1 MFIFTRFTQITK
13 ESTLRTPFKLMTTLV
28 AAAALALVGCS
39 SNAGGGS
46 ASTPDGEKPLK
57 VIAFTSGNQTPI
69 GAWWVR
75 AVTKQAEELGWD
87 LTMIQGDFD
96 FQKMNAAVEGAIGRG
111 ADVVLDGHTD
121 VASIG
126 SIVTAAKEAGIPIFA
141 MDSATEDSDAFAINL
156 ASDSQ
161 QVADSTVDAI
171 QKDLGG
177 LAGKT
182 VMVIGHDPHPGI
194 RLRTDMAAK
203 AITSAGGKLAGG
215 EIQKVTSP
223 ATGRTEALT
232 LVADYLAAH
241 PGGLD
246 AVWVGWDDAALGA
259 AKAVEEAGSKAKV
272 TGVDA
277 TSEAIAQIEAGP
289 TFLAT
294 VELPFPKMMT
304 TMIDA
309 VKAYAKDG
317 TMPSK
322 RFIVLDTT
330 LVTKA
335 NAAQITP
342 SDKLG

>member
-1 MFIFTRFTQITK
+1 MRK
-13 ESTLRTPFKLMTTLV
+13 HLKLATTLV

-39 SNAGGGS
+39 AGGGGGT
-46 ASTPDGEKPLK
+46 STPSGDKALK

-75 AVTKQAEELGWD
+75 AVTKQAEDLGWD

-126 SIVTAAKEAGIPIFA
+126 SIVTAAKDAGIPIFA
-141 MDSATEDSDAFAINL
+141 MDSATEDTDAFAINL
-156 ASDSQ
+156 VADSQ

-171 QKDLGG
+171 QKDLGS
-177 LAGKT
+177 LKGKT

-203 AITSAGGKLAGG
+203 AIEAAGGTLAGG
-215 EIQKVTSP
+215 AIQKVTSP

-241 PGGLD
+241 PNGLD

-259 AKAVEEAGSKAKV
+259 TKAVEEAGSKAVV

-277 TSEAIAQIEAGP
+277 TSEAIAQIEKGP

-317 TMPSK
+317 TMPPK